1 MRVKETMMSKARRG
15 NKEAKKPKQVQSA
28 AKPLLPAGVLPVV
41 TGAPDRLK
49 KK

>member
-1 MRVKETMMSKARRG
+1 MKETMMSKGRRG

-28 AKPLLPAGVLPVV
+28 AKPLSPASVTPVV
-41 TGAPDRLK
+41 TGMAPDRLK